1 MEFRGLKQTLERAA
15 LRSRNDK
22 RLLVELDWSIVAM
35 AVVELLALKE
45 QQQQSDEQ
53 KAPGADPGKRSL
65 AQAVRALRKCLR
77 HLHEVPRP
85 GQSLTE
91 QLRAAVTDDYQRKS
105 SKKSRYKRRNPD
117 KKPLGDPE
125 LRPLNP
131 EERLALQELNATTAT

>member
-1 MEFRGLKQTLERAA
+1 

-22 RLLVELDWSIVAM
+22 RLLVELDWSILAM

-45 QQQQSDEQ
+45 QQQQRDEQ
-53 KAPGADPGKRSL
+53 KGEAADPGKRSL

-77 HLHEVPRP
+77 HLDEVPQP
-85 GQSLTE
+85 GQGLAE

-105 SKKSRYKRRNPD
+105 SKRCRYKRPNPD

-125 LRPLNP
+125 VRPLDP
-131 EERLALQELNATTAT
+131 EELLNLRELNATTAA